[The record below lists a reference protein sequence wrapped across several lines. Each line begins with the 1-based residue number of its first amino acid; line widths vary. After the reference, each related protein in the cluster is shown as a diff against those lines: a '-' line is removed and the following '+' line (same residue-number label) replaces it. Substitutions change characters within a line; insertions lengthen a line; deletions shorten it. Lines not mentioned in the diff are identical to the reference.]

1 MNIYE
6 LRRHY
11 SIHSDDQ
18 SHIICGLIDL
28 LETKDDEI
36 EFWMGEGDAR
46 LCEEDVEWRKL
57 AAISHE
63 DRTEDQNNR
72 IRDLA
77 TIIRE
82 KHDEGLLWA
91 KIQRLE
97 AGLIQIDNMRN
108 ATQVKGGLCDIG
120 VPNHLID
127 DDGFVPMSPD
137 IKIGMTHAANVERET
152 LRG

>member
-11 SIHSDDQ
+11 SIHSDEQ
-18 SHIICGLIDL
+18 SLIICKLIDL

-36 EFWMGEGDAR
+36 EFWMSEGDSR

-57 AAISHE
+57 AAISNE
-63 DRTEDQNNR
+63 DRTDAQNNR
-72 IRDLA
+72 VRDLA

-97 AGLIQIDNMRN
+97 VGLILIDNLRNTAEVKRLMRGVSGMGVLFDTGVRAGLDY
-108 ATQVKGGLCDIG
+108 
-120 VPNHLID
+120 
-127 DDGFVPMSPD
+127 
-137 IKIGMTHAANVERET
+137 AANISRET
-152 LRG
+152 LEAGR